1 MRRNKHKALAVQVEN
16 LRLAFE
22 TIRSS
27 PLGEGLHPK
36 LGKINTPG
44 TFRMVLIDA
53 MTRAPRGI
61 FLRLSGIDDT
71 LLWFYKAGRR
81 FPDKVRMASLLKTIN
96 LVFFA
101 EDAGRL
107 DILKELPAAKLLQGK
122 IVSLRDV
129 DLGRH
134 LLQAVVPQTAVAET
148 QQRAPVLEDKPTEP
162 KSMELPPNIIGAHF
176 IALRGAADAFCEM
189 VNFGRVELRP
199 EDRSQM
205 AEIVITLLKLGKI
218 DAEAFQV
225 ALHGQPISPDD
236 KDMFS
241 LVKAFTGNKRN
252 R

>member
-1 MRRNKHKALAVQVEN
+1 MPRNKHKALAVQVEN

-44 TFRMVLIDA
+44 SFRMVLIDA

-81 FPDKVRMASLLKTIN
+81 FPDKVRMTALLKTIH
-96 LVFFA
+96 LVYVA
-101 EDAGRL
+101 EDVGRL

-148 QQRAPVLEDKPTEP
+148 QQKAPVLDDKPAEP

-176 IALRGAADAFCEM
+176 IALRGAADAFREM
-189 VNFGRVELRP
+189 VKFGSVELKP
-199 EDRSQM
+199 EDRNQM
-205 AEIVITLLKLGKI
+205 AMIVITLMRIGRI
-218 DAEAFQV
+218 DIETFKT
-225 ALHGQPISPDD
+225 ALHGQPITGKD
-236 KDMFS
+236 KDMMA
-241 LVKAFTGNKRN
+241 LINAFKGNMRKQ
-252 R
+252 